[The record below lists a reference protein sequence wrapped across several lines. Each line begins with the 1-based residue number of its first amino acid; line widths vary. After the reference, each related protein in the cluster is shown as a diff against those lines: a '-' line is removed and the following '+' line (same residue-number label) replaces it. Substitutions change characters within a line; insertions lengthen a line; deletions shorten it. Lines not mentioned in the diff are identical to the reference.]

1 MGKHQNDRND
11 FPDFSRR
18 NLLKLAGAAVALGPL
33 GLLAPERAFA
43 SGSRMLVLYYSK
55 TGNTRELA
63 RYIQKT
69 TNADIAEISPV
80 TPYPSD
86 YNETVRLSR
95 LELLTGRR
103 NSIQP
108 LSVRLQQYDSIFL
121 GTPLWWGTLAVPV
134 LQFLAQHSLEGKRV
148 LPFSTNAGGNR
159 DKIFDDLLLLCP
171 KADVRS
177 PLALR
182 AGELENAR
190 SEVDAWL
197 LG

>member
-1 MGKHQNDRND
+1 MGKHQNNRSD

-18 NLLKLAGAAVALGPL
+18 NLLKLAGAAAALGPL
-33 GLLAPERAFA
+33 GLLVPERAFA
-43 SGSRMLVLYYSK
+43 SGGRMLVLYYSK

-103 NSIQP
+103 NPIQP
-108 LSVRLQQYDSIFL
+108 LNVQLQQYDSIFL
-121 GTPLWWGTLAVPV
+121 GTPLWWGTLAIPV
-134 LQFLAQHSLEGKRV
+134 LQFLTQHSLEGKRV

-171 KADVRS
+171 KSDVRS

-182 AGELENAR
+182 AGDLKNAQ
-190 SEVDAWL
+190 SEVNAWL
-197 LG
+197 RG

>member
-1 MGKHQNDRND
+1 MSIRQHDHED
-11 FPDFSRR
+11 LPDFSRR
-18 NLLKLAGAAVALGPL
+18 NLLKLAGMAMTIGSLGV
-33 GLLAPERAFA
+33 LAPERAFA
-43 SGSRMLVLYYSK
+43 AGNTTLVLYYSK
-55 TGNTRELA
+55 TGHTEELA
-63 RYIQKT
+63 RYIQKK
-69 TNADIAEISPV
+69 TNADMAQISPV

-86 YNETVRLSR
+86 YDETVRISR

-103 NSIQP
+103 NPVQP

-134 LQFLAQHSLEGKRV
+134 LQLLTQHPLEGKRV

-171 KADVRS
+171 KADVHA

-182 AGELENAR
+182 AGELQRAQGK
-190 SEVDAWL
+190 VDAWIR
-197 LG
+197 G